1 MIKRGIYIASFL
13 LVLGFIISFTLFYL
27 KPVNTLNLDVS
38 LLKNGDLILRKGRS
52 VESYAVYSADKEAEF
67 THIGM
72 VVYENK
78 IPFVIHAVP
87 HKNKTLKKESVQ
99 DFLKPKNAS
108 KFAIYRSSFSSEV
121 LRNVTSEVKKFYNNK
136 IVFDNNYN
144 LETDNEMY
152 CTELIL
158 KAFKNNNIQLN
169 LKIKELGYLVGK
181 HLILFPSEFTKL
193 PFKKVNI
200 NQ

>member
-72 VVYENK
+72 IVYENK

>member
-1 MIKRGIYIASFL
+1 MIKRGIYITSFL

-72 VVYENK
+72 IVYENK